1 MEEELNLIIEMS
13 KESMKNSIDYLEKK
27 LLNIRAGKANPN
39 MLTNVFVDYYGTSTP
54 ISQVAN
60 VNTPDGRTLIIQP
73 WDKTMLPEIEKGIE
87 VANLG
92 FNPMNNG
99 ENIIINVPT
108 LTEERRRELVKQ
120 AKSEIEEA
128 KIAIRNARKEANN
141 EIKKSSD
148 FSEDLKKNSE
158 LDIQEITDNNIKK
171 VDQIFEKKQQEI
183 MTL

>member
-1 MEEELNLIIEMS
+1 MNEDLEIILDLAKDSMS
-13 KESMKNSIDYLEKK
+13 NAISHLEKK

-54 ISQVAN
+54 ISQTAN
-60 VNTPDGRTLIIQP
+60 INTPDGRTLIIQP
-73 WDKTMLPEIEKGIE
+73 WDKSMLTEIEKGIE
-87 VANLG
+87 AANLG

-99 ENIIINVPT
+99 ENIIINVPV
-108 LTEERRRELVKQ
+108 LTEERRKELVKQ

-141 EIKKSSD
+141 EIKKSNE
-148 FSEDLKKNSE
+148 FSEDVKKNSE
-158 LDIQEITDNNIKK
+158 LDIQEITDNSIKK
-171 VDQIFEKKQQEI
+171 VDIIFSQKQEEI